1 MENGSP
7 LKKQMTRFAY
17 NKYGTKISFST
28 LKRYYPK
35 NKKKNMAN
43 SDNQCSDLEVK
54 DFHSD
59 VKDTF
64 GMVYNKQREL
74 QERLGLDYKNLTL
87 KEIADMWMV
96 NKHALSDELNEMFD
110 ALGGINDGIGS
121 AAWKY
126 WKQDNAKASTMT
138 IDDLSESDKLE
149 LYYEWIDGLHFYMN
163 FALAIG
169 MTGKD
174 IVNLYMAKNSENHDR
189 QKRGY

>member
-1 MENGSP
+1 
-7 LKKQMTRFAY
+7 
-17 NKYGTKISFST
+17 
-28 LKRYYPK
+28 
-35 NKKKNMAN
+35 MAN
-43 SDNQCSDLEVK
+43 EDNQCADLEVK

-59 VKDTF
+59 VQDTF

-74 QERLGLDYKNLTL
+74 QEKLGLDYKNLTL

-126 WKQDNAKASTMT
+126 WKQDNKKAAKMT
-138 IDDLSESDKLE
+138 IDDLSPSDKLE

-169 MTGKD
+169 MTSKD